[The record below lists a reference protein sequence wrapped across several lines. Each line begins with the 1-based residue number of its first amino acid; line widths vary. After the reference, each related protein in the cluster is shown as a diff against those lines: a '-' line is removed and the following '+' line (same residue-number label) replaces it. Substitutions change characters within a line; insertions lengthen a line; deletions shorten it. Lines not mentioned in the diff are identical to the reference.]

1 MVEIDIKFNIVPE
14 EMAKVGVCFGHRT
27 SKCNPKMKPYIWG
40 VKGSVHIIDVEKSAE
55 KLKQALEFIEKLV
68 LENKK
73 LILIGTKIPVKELIK
88 EISSDCG
95 LDYVTERWIGGTFTN
110 FKVIRKRID
119 YFLDI
124 EAKKAKGE
132 LSKYTKKE
140 RLEIDKDLDRF
151 EMKFGGIRNLTSLPE
166 AIFVS
171 DIEQDNLAVQEA
183 RIKGIKIIAIADTNV
198 DPSLVDY
205 FIPANDDAVSS
216 VGYILNKVKQTI
228 LAAKDERQKIKDK
241 EQKEQKTEKT
251 EEK

>member
-1 MVEIDIKFNIVPE
+1 MAETDKKFNIVLE
-14 EMAKVGVCFGHRT
+14 EMAQAGVCFGHTT

-40 VKGSVHIIDVEKSAE
+40 VKGPVHIIDVEKSAE
-55 KLKQALEFIEKLV
+55 KLKQALEFIEKIII
-68 LENKK
+68 EDKK
-73 LILIGTKIPVKELIK
+73 LILVGTKIPIKDLIK
-88 EISSDCG
+88 EISSECD
-95 LDYVTERWIGGTFTN
+95 LNYVTERWIGGTFTN

-124 EAKKAKGE
+124 EAKKTKGE

-140 RLEIDKDLDRF
+140 RLEIDKDLNRF

-171 DIEQDNLAVQEA
+171 DINHDDLAVQEA

-216 VGYILNKVKQTI
+216 VGYILNKVKDSI
-228 LAAKDERQKIKDK
+228 LTAKNKRQKLKDK
-241 EQKEQKTEKT
+241 EKKADEK
-251 EEK
+251 